1 MAEGDSVQALKER
14 YNRLV
19 QNGKNTEGTGVLR
32 RIKREMRHAEQR
44 EAAQQGSN
52 AQE

>member
-1 MAEGDSVQALKER
+1 MAKDDSVKALKER

-19 QNGKNTEGTGVLR
+19 QNGKNADGTGVLR
-32 RIKREMRHAEQR
+32 RIQREIRHAEQR
-44 EAAQQGSN
+44 EREQQESD